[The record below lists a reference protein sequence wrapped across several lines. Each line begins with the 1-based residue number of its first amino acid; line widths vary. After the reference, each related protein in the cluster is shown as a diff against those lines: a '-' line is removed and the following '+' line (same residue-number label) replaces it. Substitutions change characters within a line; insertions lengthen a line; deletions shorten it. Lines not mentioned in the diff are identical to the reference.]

1 MDPYTQAAFGFAQAY
16 QMNMRAADE
25 QRRANEPSTDA
36 FIEELNDERS
46 DLNYSPTPQAPA
58 PPQEQYSGGDES
70 NASILH
76 THEGSSAASRARQK
90 VSKYLQDQR

>member
-36 FIEELNDERS
+36 FVEELNDERT
-46 DLNYSPTPQAPA
+46 DLNYSPTPQAPTS
-58 PPQEQYSGGDES
+58 PTEQYTGIGPDNGDSFEFDS
-70 NASILH
+70 NDAI
-76 THEGSSAASRARQK
+76 TRARQK
-90 VSKYLQDQR
+90 VSKYLQKRD